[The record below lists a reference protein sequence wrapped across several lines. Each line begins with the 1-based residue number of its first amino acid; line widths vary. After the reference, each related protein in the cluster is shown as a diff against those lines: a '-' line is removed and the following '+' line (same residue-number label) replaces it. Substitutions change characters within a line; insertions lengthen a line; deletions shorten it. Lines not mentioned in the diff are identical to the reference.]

1 MNKKYTISIPVQ
13 VDYVDNQMSPQIK
26 TIDIEVKA
34 TSVTEAVWKF
44 ESALSKLIEKIS
56 IGVL

>member
-13 VDYVDNQMSPQIK
+13 VDYVDNQMSPQTK

-34 TSVTEAVWKF
+34 TSVDDAIWRVSQVLEKF
-44 ESALSKLIEKIS
+44 VDDYLRPNY
-56 IGVL
+56 

>member
-13 VDYVDNQMSPQIK
+13 VDFVDNQMSPQTK

-34 TSVTEAVWKF
+34 TSVDDAIWRVSQVLEKF
-44 ESALSKLIEKIS
+44 IDDYLRPNY
-56 IGVL
+56 